1 MATPKYRGLL
11 CMGIEETGLFFYYDI
26 MIYNILQFTL
36 KSSEVSLM
44 KKFDDK
50 NTEELT
56 VDNFK
61 YSKENEE
68 LVKNSFWTK
77 MKKSAGKIPFTKD
90 AIAMYYCAVDAKT
103 PLWAKGIAFGALAYF
118 VSPIDAIPDVIIG
131 LGFTDDA
138 ALIAAGIRAISGQVT
153 DEHRNKSEAFF
164 NGEK

>member
-1 MATPKYRGLL
+1 
-11 CMGIEETGLFFYYDI
+11 
-26 MIYNILQFTL
+26 
-36 KSSEVSLM
+36 M
-44 KKFDDK
+44 KKVDDK
-50 NTEELT
+50 NTVELT
-56 VDNFK
+56 VNKFK

-118 VSPIDAIPDVIIG
+118 VSPIDVIPDVIIG

>member
-1 MATPKYRGLL
+1 
-11 CMGIEETGLFFYYDI
+11 
-26 MIYNILQFTL
+26 
-36 KSSEVSLM
+36 M

>member
-1 MATPKYRGLL
+1 
-11 CMGIEETGLFFYYDI
+11 MGIEETGLFFYYDI